1 MGYREIKKEI
11 RKYIEKNKAQNTTY
25 QNLRG
30 ATKVVLKNKFIVVN
44 TCIKKGERS
53 QIVTSFYTSG
63 K

>member
-11 RKYIEKNKAQNTTY
+11 RKYLEENKTKNITY

-30 ATKVVLKNKFIVVN
+30 AAEVVLKNKFIVLT